1 MPKLNGFHAMLC
13 AGQPAKLMSA
23 FSRVGLLFGV
33 EAYLKSLN
41 NVAKE
46 RNIDVRT
53 RHNLIE
59 VDTKNKIA
67 KFELLDEDSVPNGE
81 FSEIPKSRLMWK
93 ILLQKFLLHLYG

>member
-1 MPKLNGFHAMLC
+1 MKC
-13 AGQPAKLMSA
+13 AGAPQKVCYYGEEIVRKRGYRDKTNFIYATSLP
-23 FSRVGLLFGV
+23 RLFGV

-81 FSEIPKSRLMWK
+81 FSEIPVGLFTIR
-93 ILLQKFLLHLYG
+93 